1 MVFLSFRKKYQQ
13 QETVFV
19 DKKDNSYELLKKPTD
34 RDAQSGSVED
44 MTEIEHS
51 QAKRDF
57 GIYTQARCFILVLR
71 PFPKTREM
79 FYVINKRR
87 I

>member
-1 MVFLSFRKKYQQ
+1 
-13 QETVFV
+13 
-19 DKKDNSYELLKKPTD
+19 
-34 RDAQSGSVED
+34 

-71 PFPKTREM
+71 PFPKTRKR
-79 FYVINKRR
+79 FYVIKNDVFK
-87 I
+87 INDNTEFCLKYLLEIISF

>member
-1 MVFLSFRKKYQQ
+1 MDKKY
-13 QETVFV
+13 
-19 DKKDNSYELLKKPTD
+19 NSYELLKKPTD
-34 RDAQSGSVED
+34 RDAQSGSGED

-57 GIYTQARCFILVLR
+57 EIYTQARCFILVLR
-71 PFPKTREM
+71 PFPKTRKR